1 MFTCPVCGRLK
12 CAYWPEHWV
21 YRRGATFYCS
31 DQCRD
36 VDSVRDTRIL
46 NDILRERRF
55 RRLGKEEK
63 EMKKITLEQKKKA
76 VQIAFEGGDYL
87 GYLRGLGSKN
97 PSGMWW
103 TIKEDLKKA
112 DPKLYAML
120 PDGRKKQEAKS
131 VPVKVQAIAKAV
143 AEVPEPTLGDAMT
156 GMQEA
161 ASTFFGACEN
171 MGLNLSG
178 AETPE
183 QPAAVHDDTSD
194 AVRFQIMTIRGE
206 FGEYRISD
214 DDFIYTGAFGDV
226 KGVAEDLG
234 AWLEELK
241 RAAHMLEVEA

>member
-1 MFTCPVCGRLK
+1 MMFTCPVCGRLK

-36 VDSVRDTRIL
+36 VDSIRDTKLLNSVIRSRI
-46 NDILRERRF
+46 NQRN
-55 RRLGKEEK
+55 GKEERNMARNK
-63 EMKKITLEQKKKA
+63 LTLEQKKKA
-76 VQIAFEGGDYL
+76 VEIAKNGGDPLKYL
-87 GYLRGLGSKN
+87 EKCGSKN
-97 PSGMWW
+97 PSAAWFYIKK
-103 TIKEDLKKA
+103 TI
-112 DPKLYAML
+112 
-120 PDGRKKQEAKS
+120 EAKG
-131 VPVKVQAIAKAV
+131 KKI
-143 AEVPEPTLGDAMT
+143 EVPEPTLGDAMT

-161 ASTFFGACEN
+161 ASTFFGTCEN

-183 QPAAVHDDTSD
+183 QPAAVHDDTPD
-194 AVRFQIMTIRGE
+194 ASRFQIMTIRGE

-214 DDFIYTGAFGDV
+214 DDFIYTGTFGDV
-226 KGVAEDLG
+226 KGVADDLS

>member
-1 MFTCPVCGRLK
+1 MYPIRARAYKAGCGHTGLTTH
-12 CAYWPEHWV
+12 A
-21 YRRGATFYCS
+21 
-31 DQCRD
+31 
-36 VDSVRDTRIL
+36 DT
-46 NDILRERRF
+46 
-55 RRLGKEEK
+55 
-63 EMKKITLEQKKKA
+63 
-76 VQIAFEGGDYL
+76 
-87 GYLRGLGSKN
+87 
-97 PSGMWW
+97 
-103 TIKEDLKKA
+103 
-112 DPKLYAML
+112 
-120 PDGRKKQEAKS
+120 AKWRS
-131 VPVKVQAIAKAV
+131 PHAKAV

-161 ASTFFGACEN
+161 ASTFFGTCEN

>member
-1 MFTCPVCGRLK
+1 MMFTCPVCGRLK

-36 VDSVRDTRIL
+36 VDSVRDTRLL
-46 NDILRERRF
+46 NDILRARRAQKI
-55 RRLGKEEK
+55 GKEEK
-63 EMKKITLEQKKKA
+63 AMSKITLEQKKKA

-87 GYLRGLGSKN
+87 AYLRKCGSDN
-97 PSGMWW
+97 PSAMWW
-103 TIKEDLKKA
+103 TIKENLKKV

-120 PDGRKKQEAKS
+120 SDGRKKQEAK
-131 VPVKVQAIAKAV
+131 PAPIKAQ

-156 GMQEA
+156 GMHEA
-161 ASTFFGACEN
+161 ANNFFGACKD
-171 MGLNLSG
+171 MGLNV
-178 AETPE
+178 ETPE
-183 QPAAVHDDTSD
+183 QPAAVQTDTPD
-194 AVRFQIMTIRGE
+194 AASFQIMTIRGE

-226 KGVAEDLG
+226 KGVADDLG

-241 RAAHMLEVEA
+241 RAAHMLEVET